1 MAGSARYTVILDACV
16 LYPAPL
22 RDVLLSLASAGLF
35 HARWSERIQDEWV
48 RNLLLQ
54 RPDLKHEDLQ
64 RTRALMSSAIPDCLV
79 TGWEPFEQII
89 SGLPDPDDRHV
100 VAAAL
105 GGHADAIVT
114 FNLKDFPSEVM
125 DALQVEIQHPDDF
138 VLNQLDLAPFP
149 ALKAIKA
156 MRARLRK
163 PPIAAAELVAMLE
176 KLQLPLSAA
185 RLREVS
191 ELI

>member
-1 MAGSARYTVILDACV
+1 
-16 LYPAPL
+16 L
-22 RDVLLSLASAGLF
+22 RDLLLSLASAGLF

-48 RNLLLQ
+48 RHLLLQ
-54 RPDLKHEDLQ
+54 RPDLKQEDLQ
-64 RTRALMSSAIPDCLV
+64 RTCTLMSRAIPDSLV
-79 TGWEPFEQII
+79 TGWEPIEQNI

-105 GGHADAIVT
+105 RGHADAVVT
-114 FNLKDFPSEVM
+114 FNLKDFPAEVM
-125 DALQVEIQHPDDF
+125 DAMQIEVQHPDDF
-138 VLNQLDLAPFP
+138 LLNQLDLAPIP

-163 PPIAAAELVAMLE
+163 PPIEATDLVTMLE

-185 RLREVS
+185 RLREFS
-191 ELI
+191 DLI

>member
-22 RDVLLSLASAGLF
+22 RDVLLSLASVGLF

-54 RPDLKHEDLQ
+54 RTDLKLEDLQ
-64 RTRALMSSAIPDCLV
+64 RTCALMSSAIPDCLV
-79 TGWEPFEQII
+79 TGWEPIEQVIT
-89 SGLPDPDDRHV
+89 GLPDPDDRHV

-105 GGHADAIVT
+105 RGHADAIVT
-114 FNLKDFPSEVM
+114 FNLRDFPAEVM
-125 DALQVEIQHPDDF
+125 DAVQVEIQHPDDF
-138 VLNQLDLAPFP
+138 LLNQLDLAPFP

-163 PPIAAAELVAMLE
+163 PPIEAAELVTMLE

>member
-22 RDVLLSLASAGLF
+22 RDLLLSLASAGLF

-54 RPDLKHEDLQ
+54 RPDLKLEDLQ

-79 TGWEPFEQII
+79 MGWEPIEQII
-89 SGLPDPDDRHV
+89 TGLPDPDDRHV

-105 GGHADAIVT
+105 RGHADAIVT
-114 FNLKDFPSEVM
+114 FNLKDFPAEVM
-125 DALQVEIQHPDDF
+125 DAMQVEIQHPDDF
-138 VLNQLDLAPFP
+138 LLNQLDLAPFP

-156 MRARLRK
+156 MRTRLRK
-163 PPIAAAELVAMLE
+163 PPIDAADLVTMLE